1 MSKGDKPRPLS
12 VSYKVYS
19 NNYETIFG
27 KKDELSEDIA
37 MSEEEEIEAEKRM
50 NIIGRNGNDGIHYD
64 VVDE

>member
-12 VSYKVYS
+12 VSYEEYS